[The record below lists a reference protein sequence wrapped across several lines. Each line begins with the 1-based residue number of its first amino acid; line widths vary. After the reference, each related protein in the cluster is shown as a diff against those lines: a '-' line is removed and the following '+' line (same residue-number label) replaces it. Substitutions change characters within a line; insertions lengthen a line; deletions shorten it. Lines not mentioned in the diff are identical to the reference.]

1 VIEAFR
7 VRQLSPDDKVQ
18 LQTLYARTRNPYRE
32 EDVAEVLAMNRR
44 AIHARETSD
53 RWSALPS
60 RGHHVTDAEHRAFW
74 VAEALANGSPELLGT
89 VGLRIV
95 GDSNTTDADTLEL
108 SGLPSL
114 DEWMQAESIGEVR
127 RLRVSP
133 QWRRRGVGTALM
145 RKLISFSAAIGLHS
159 LVLNT
164 TSAQIPALALYAG
177 LGFREIGRSY
187 LDVYELVWMRLTL
200 PVVTHAAEASLP
212 CPFDCA

>member
-18 LQTLYARTRNPYRE
+18 LQTLCARTRNPYRE
-32 EDVAEVLAMNRR
+32 EDAAEVLAMNRR

-60 RGHHVTDAEHRAFW
+60 QGHHVTDAEHRAFW

-95 GDSNTTDADTLEL
+95 GESNTTDADTLEL

-114 DEWMQAESIGEVR
+114 DEWMQAESIAEVR

-133 QWRRRGVGTALM
+133 QWRRRGVGTGLM
-145 RKLISFSAAIGLHS
+145 RKLISFSAAIRLHS

-164 TSAQIPALALYAG
+164 TSIYSLLTNQRPTFPAAPEYGVA
-177 LGFREIGRSY
+177 
-187 LDVYELVWMRLTL
+187 
-200 PVVTHAAEASLP
+200 
-212 CPFDCA
+212 